1 MFATNKIILN
11 LRVESVVPK
20 KYASKSMKR
29 EERNHGHRGIKL
41 RVKYESQ
48 RRFHLELTETM
59 TPTV

>member
-1 MFATNKIILN
+1 MFVTNKIILN

-20 KYASKSMKR
+20 KHTSKSMKR
-29 EERNHGHRGIKL
+29 EERNR

-48 RRFHLELTETM
+48 RRFQLELTEAM